1 MDVGNDQFVLIWHDV
16 AGTRAQIR
24 GGSIGSSGTSIS
36 WGDVVDA
43 TEDTINY
50 VSIAYDSGTSKFIA
64 VWTSNDDGEYTVGSI
79 DGSND
84 VSIQNQDCTTACDQ
98 FETTDEVRHVGIA
111 VRNSN
116 EIVIIWEDHGNT
128 GSGNGILTECAL
140 SNGNTELS
148 CTKQDDWDTGDVQRM
163 SLLYLKDTFFLI
175 AYRET
180 LSDPGIVVT
189 YNSAIPEFANIFM
202 PVLSV
207 LAIVGLKYRRK

>member
-1 MDVGNDQFVLIWHDV
+1 MKIFTTAINQLFLSFI
-16 AGTRAQIR
+16 AL
-24 GGSIGSSGTSIS
+24 SIGYSQSL
-36 WGDVVDA
+36 
-43 TEDTINY
+43 
-50 VSIAYDSGTSKFIA
+50 
-64 VWTSNDDGEYTVGSI
+64 SI

-84 VSIQNQDCTTACDQ
+84 VSIQNQGCTNDCDQ
-98 FETTDEVRHVGIA
+98 FETADEVRHVGIA

-116 EIVIIWEDHGNT
+116 EIVIIWEDHT
-128 GSGNGILTECAL
+128 TGNGILAECSL

-180 LSDPGIVVT
+180 ISDPGVVRT
-189 YNSAIPEFANIFM
+189 YDAIPEFANIFM